1 MVSNL
6 EKYMGLALKLSLKGK
21 GLTSPNPLVGAVI
34 VKNNKIISTGFHKK
48 SGLDHAE
55 IVAIK
60 KAGTKA
66 KGADLYVT
74 LEPCSS
80 FGRTPPCVQ
89 AIIKSGVKEVIVGM
103 IDPNPKHR
111 GKAINI
117 LKNNHIA
124 TRVGILS
131 EKIREINQP
140 FIKYITKGM
149 PYITVKIAQSL
160 DGKIATR
167 SGESKWIT
175 SEASRAFSH
184 AIRNNFDAIIVGV
197 NTILKDNPLLSP
209 AKHIKNKKFYK
220 IVLDTDLKVSCRMR
234 IFNDYKK
241 YPVVVATSK
250 RSIINKQKA
259 VKSLIEKNA
268 IILGIGEK
276 NKLLDLKDL
285 LRKLAQLEIIN
296 ILVEGGGRTVG
307 SLLDED
313 LIDYALFF
321 ISPKIIGGKDS
332 IASIQGKGA
341 TKLSSAKKLT
351 GMKMRNFGEDLLLE
365 GAVKQY

>member
-1 MVSNL
+1 
-6 EKYMGLALKLSLKGK
+6 
-21 GLTSPNPLVGAVI
+21 
-34 VKNNKIISTGFHKK
+34 
-48 SGLDHAE
+48 
-55 IVAIK
+55 
-60 KAGTKA
+60 
-66 KGADLYVT
+66 
-74 LEPCSS
+74 
-80 FGRTPPCVQ
+80 
-89 AIIKSGVKEVIVGM
+89 
-103 IDPNPKHR
+103 
-111 GKAINI
+111 
-117 LKNNHIA
+117 
-124 TRVGILS
+124 
-131 EKIREINQP
+131 
-140 FIKYITKGM
+140 
-149 PYITVKIAQSL
+149 
-160 DGKIATR
+160 
-167 SGESKWIT
+167 
-175 SEASRAFSH
+175 
-184 AIRNNFDAIIVGV
+184 
-197 NTILKDNPLLSP
+197 
-209 AKHIKNKKFYK
+209 
-220 IVLDTDLKVSCRMR
+220 
-234 IFNDYKK
+234 
-241 YPVVVATSK
+241 
-250 RSIINKQKA
+250 